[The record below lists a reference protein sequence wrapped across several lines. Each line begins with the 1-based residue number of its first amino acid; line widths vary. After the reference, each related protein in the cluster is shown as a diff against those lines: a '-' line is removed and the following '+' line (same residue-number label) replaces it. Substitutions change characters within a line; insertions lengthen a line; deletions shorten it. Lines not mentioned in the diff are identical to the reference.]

1 MAFSGFCVFR
11 LSMNLPS
18 PLYVIG
24 IDLGTSHTV
33 VASVALDGA
42 TSDIALLDIPQRSTA
57 GEVVAQPL
65 LPSVRYQAAK
75 GELGEAWRQ
84 PWSPQGADAA
94 APAVIGRWA
103 RDLGAAVPGR
113 LVASAKSWLSH
124 TGVDRTA
131 AILPWGAGEDVAKIS
146 PLAASSSYLAHVR
159 AAWDQAH
166 PEAPLHQ
173 QSVVLTVPASF
184 DEGARALTLE
194 AAQMAGLPHVQLL
207 EDPKAAFHDWLVLQG
222 DELAAQL
229 ADSRLVLVVDV
240 GGGTTDLTLIRV
252 EASADGGLPTLTRT
266 AVGEHLMLGGDNMDL
281 ALAHQLETAFAA
293 KAGEQNQRLSAQRF
307 AQLVQRCRMA
317 KEQLLAQNA
326 PEQIGITLLGGGSRL
341 LAATQ
346 SVTLTCEQV
355 RQSVV
360 DGFLPVVQI
369 SDMPARRQGALR
381 GFGLPYPAD
390 AAISRHLAQF
400 LVQHASGGLPD
411 TVLLNGGVFHAHAMV
426 QRLTELL
433 GRWRGSP
440 VRVLHNP
447 HPDWAVARGA
457 AAYGLARHQAEL
469 VAAQIAAP
477 NRPEARAGQASAV
490 VKPVV
495 PRIGGGSAR
504 SYWLLL
510 PGKKGEA
517 PQGLCL
523 LPRGTEEGVRM
534 VLSGRR
540 FALKLGQAVRF
551 NLLANSQSHVPAQA
565 GQIAALAGDGW
576 VELPHLA
583 TVLPAPAI
591 FSGTTGRPSWV
602 CKASARMRPTTSVT
616 PPTPTGM
623 IMRSGRAWANAG
635 AAKPSAAA
643 VRMERRSMGGRP
655 FDFAMPQP

>member
-42 TSDIALLDIPQRSTA
+42 TSDIALLGIPQRSTA

-207 EDPKAAFHDWLVLQG
+207 EEPKAAFHDWLVLQG

-346 SVTLTCEQV
+346 SVTLTREQV

-400 LVQHASGGLPD
+400 LVQHASGGCPIPCCS
-411 TVLLNGGVFHAHAMV
+411 T
-426 QRLTELL
+426 
-433 GRWRGSP
+433 
-440 VRVLHNP
+440 
-447 HPDWAVARGA
+447 A
-457 AAYGLARHQAEL
+457 ACSM
-469 VAAQIAAP
+469 P
-477 NRPEARAGQASAV
+477 MP
-490 VKPVV
+490 
-495 PRIGGGSAR
+495 
-504 SYWLLL
+504 W
-510 PGKKGEA
+510 
-517 PQGLCL
+517 C
-523 LPRGTEEGVRM
+523 
-534 VLSGRR
+534 
-540 FALKLGQAVRF
+540 
-551 NLLANSQSHVPAQA
+551 
-565 GQIAALAGDGW
+565 
-576 VELPHLA
+576 
-583 TVLPAPAI
+583 
-591 FSGTTGRPSWV
+591 
-602 CKASARMRPTTSVT
+602 SV
-616 PPTPTGM
+616 
-623 IMRSGRAWANAG
+623 
-635 AAKPSAAA
+635 
-643 VRMERRSMGGRP
+643 
-655 FDFAMPQP
+655 